1 MTEFLNLAAGVAMP
15 LAATC
20 ALIYLP
26 LASRQPSL
34 WRTVVKT
41 GAVGLLAVA
50 AWVAQGPALLVLA
63 LVLCS
68 LGDACLSRP
77 GDRAFMVGAGA
88 FALGHLVLI
97 ALFLGD
103 PAADPA
109 RIVAPPQL
117 WIALVLGVLVVAMLR
132 WIAPRAGEMRGVVS
146 AYIPVILAMGLAAL
160 SLPGD
165 GRLALV
171 VPAALAFMLSDT
183 VLAIEKFALPPDHPA
198 LRWTSYI
205 VWPFYWGAMFGIWY
219 AFI

>member
-1 MTEFLNLAAGVAMP
+1 MTEFLAPAAGIAMP
-15 LAATC
+15 LAVTC

-26 LASRQPSL
+26 LASRPPSTG
-34 WRTVVKT
+34 RTVAKT
-41 GAVGLLAVA
+41 GAVGLLALA
-50 AWVAQGPALLVLA
+50 AWAAQGPALLVLA
-63 LVLCS
+63 LLLCS
-68 LGDACLSRP
+68 LGDACLSRS
-77 GDRAFMVGAGA
+77 GDRAFITGAGA

-109 RIVAPPQL
+109 RILAPPRI
-117 WIALVLGVLVVAMLR
+117 WIALGLGVLVLAVLR
-132 WIAPRAGEMRGVVS
+132 WIGPRAGAMRGVVS

-160 SLPGD
+160 CLPGD

-198 LRWTSYI
+198 LRWTPGI
-205 VWPFYWGAMFGIWY
+205 IWPFYWGAMFGIWY